1 MNTLNFSILIN
12 ADKEKVWNTMLED
25 ATYRQWT
32 KPFNETSYYEGDWS
46 EGSKI
51 YFLGTDE
58 NGQPSGGMMSE
69 IAKNKPFE
77 YISIKHLG
85 IIENEVEKPFDGE
98 NFAFENY
105 SFTEKDG
112 GTQVDIELTNLPE
125 DYSDMMNEMWPKA
138 LEVLKEISET

>member
-51 YFLGTDE
+51 YFLGKDE

-85 IIENEVEKPFDGE
+85 IIMFCR
-98 NFAFENY
+98 
-105 SFTEKDG
+105 
-112 GTQVDIELTNLPE
+112 L
-125 DYSDMMNEMWPKA
+125 
-138 LEVLKEISET
+138 